1 MSLFY
6 LTSLLHLNCKSV
18 ILIQGMCYY
27 VVVSSSRSPPSQL
40 LLFTHT
46 FRFFILLAL
55 GLVSEGFFVALCIS
69 LYDN

>member
-1 MSLFY
+1 MSSAF
-6 LTSLLHLNCKSV
+6 
-18 ILIQGMCYY
+18 
-27 VVVSSSRSPPSQL
+27 SPPSQSL
-40 LLFTHT
+40 LLTQG

>member
-1 MSLFY
+1 MYS
-6 LTSLLHLNCKSV
+6 
-18 ILIQGMCYY
+18 
-27 VVVSSSRSPPSQL
+27 VSSGFSPPSQL